1 MQHLEQPLGE
11 LVGTVVLSALVARK
25 YGGLGPQEPRR
36 AERAAMGELTP
47 DLEPAAG
54 TRRQP
59 AIFRAAMSS
68 R

>member
-11 LVGTVVLSALVARK
+11 LVGTAVESAVVAGE
-25 YGGLGPQEPRR
+25 YGGLDPQEPGH
-36 AERAAMGELTP
+36 AEGAGMGELTP
-47 DLEPAAG
+47 ESEPAAG

-59 AIFRAAMSS
+59 AVFRAAMSG